1 LFFLHPWVILI
12 SEIESGI
19 EKESM
24 NLILV
29 LAAFVCL
36 AAGAALVFIFRR
48 LIAGPKSLPVSVDW
62 INDLSIARYRPMER
76 LLNEE
81 DLRFLA
87 SQPGFDR
94 KTLRRIRAERRGI
107 FRGYLA
113 CLSREFAL
121 VGAALRLMMTYSAQ
135 DRPDLAGI
143 LYKQQALFMIG
154 MLGVH
159 WRLVLHACGLG
170 KVDVSGLVRVMESMR
185 LELRQ
190 MIPAESAAGA

>member
-1 LFFLHPWVILI
+1 
-12 SEIESGI
+12 
-19 EKESM
+19 M
-24 NLILV
+24 DLILG

-36 AAGAALVFIFRR
+36 AVGAVLVFLFRR

-81 DLRFLA
+81 DFRFLA
-87 SQPGFDR
+87 SQPGCD
-94 KTLRRIRAERRGI
+94 KKMLRNMRAERRKI

-113 CLSREFAL
+113 CLSRDFSQ
-121 VGAALRLMMTYSAQ
+121 VGAALRLMVMYSAQ

-143 LYKQQALFMIG
+143 LYKQQALFAAG
-154 MLGVH
+154 MLAVQ
-159 WRLVLHACGLG
+159 WRLALHTCGLG
-170 KVDVSGLVRVMESMR
+170 TVDVSGLVRAMESMR

-190 MIPAESAAGA
+190 MIPAEGAAAA